1 MYGDDG
7 EVIGVP
13 RGERPLDTADGML
26 PRFATDLRRLR
37 EQAGSPPY
45 RELARRAH
53 YSAGTLSDAAG
64 GRKLPGLSVLLA
76 YVRACDG
83 DVTEWERYWHRVTT
97 ELAAEAAAGATD
109 ANPVATQLCP
119 YVGLAA
125 FQTEDAD
132 RFHGRDAI
140 TEELV
145 RRLGERRF
153 LAVFGAS
160 GSGKSSLLRA
170 GLAARLRGSAA
181 DKAVRVVVFTP
192 GVHPVRECAL
202 ALSDVT
208 GMPPASLR
216 DELLADPDALHLR
229 VRQAVADSARDV
241 VLIVD
246 QFEEVFTLC
255 QDADERDRFLTAL
268 LTAVV
273 ADGSATRVVLGIRT
287 DFYTHCAA
295 HPPLVDALRD
305 AQVLVG
311 AMSTEELRTA
321 ITQPA
326 VNAGCTIEGALVATI
341 MAEAAAQTGVLPLV
355 SHALWETWRRRRG
368 NALTL
373 AGYQGAGGITHAI
386 AHTAEAVHAELDDT
400 QQRIA
405 RDVFLRL
412 SALGEDTQDTKRRVH
427 RHELDLDDP
436 DVTVVLEH
444 LVRARLVTVDG
455 DNVDLAHE
463 ALIRCWPRLRDWQA
477 TDREGLLTHRRLTEA
492 TEAWETL
499 HRDEGSL
506 YRGSRLVIARD
517 WAARADATL
526 TRRERAFLDASVAVR
541 ERERRAVGRRTWLL
555 RWLVLSLLVLLVA
568 GTGLV
573 VSARGQHDAAD
584 AQRVAAVSRQL
595 AAEADQTTLPDTA
608 MLLAL
613 DAYHQSPT
621 TEARSALLSAQARY
635 AVTRLIGQHGMVVAA
650 ALSPD
655 GRVLATAG
663 DDATVTLYDAHS
675 HTPIGTIP
683 GTNDVH
689 ALAFSPDGATL
700 AGAGNTGTRTTR
712 GSITLWRVA
721 DRSDEA
727 SVVLPSDDVTSVR
740 FSPDGRALAVGTDDH
755 RTLLWQFATDSSFRS
770 LSARTQDVQ
779 TVAYSP
785 DGHLLATGDDDGT
798 VQVWNPDTG
807 ALVTQLAGP
816 AGRIWDVAFSPD
828 GHLLAVANPDG
839 TVGLWQ
845 VGSWRLAASI
855 AADTSGLAGSA
866 LALAVSPDDHTLAT
880 VGQSGVELW
889 DIATR
894 ALVGTLTTEAGG
906 TSLAAQFSPDGR
918 TLVTTD
924 GSDTLLWDITGP
936 TLTTWP
942 VSTPFAVVYSHD
954 GLIATGDVNGDVQLW
969 QPQGRTPLATLHGTG
984 GPVTS
989 LAFSPDGA
997 LLAVGSA
1004 AGPARLWHV
1013 RTDGVVTSLARPGV
1027 SDEVQDCVAFS
1038 RDGHTLAIADGD
1050 GTVALWDVGTDSLLA
1065 TLPADGF
1072 PVVSVAFAPDGHT
1085 LAAVDGGT
1093 NNPIQLWDLSS
1104 ARIVATFGGTNRIG
1118 DVAFA
1123 PDGATLVTTGSNGPA
1138 TLWSTRTHD
1147 EIATLAA
1154 STGDDLDTA
1163 AVFSPDGRMVA
1174 TTGADGAIELWGAA
1188 GHDLVATLTGTG
1200 ASVRGV
1206 AFSPDGRTLASVGN
1220 EHGTYLWQLD
1230 PGRVVARIC
1239 RVVGPITPARWSHLT
1254 PNLPYQ
1260 AVCG

>member
-1 MYGDDG
+1 M
-7 EVIGVP
+7 P
-13 RGERPLDTADGML
+13 RGERPLDSVDGVL
-26 PRFATDLRRLR
+26 LRFATDLRRLR

-64 GRKLPGLSVLLA
+64 GRKLPGLSVTLA
-76 YVRACDG
+76 YVRACEG
-83 DVTEWERYWHRVTT
+83 DAAEWERYWHQATA
-97 ELAAEAAAGATD
+97 ELAAETTNGANG
-109 ANPVATQLCP
+109 ANGTTGADVVTAQLCP

-125 FQTEDAD
+125 FQPDDAD

-140 TEELV
+140 TGELV
-145 RRLGERRF
+145 HRLGERRF

-170 GLAARLRGSAA
+170 GLVARLRGSAA
-181 DKAVRVVVFTP
+181 DKATRVVVFTP
-192 GVHPVRECAL
+192 GAHPVQECAL

-208 GMPPASLR
+208 GRPPASLR

-229 VRQAVADSARDV
+229 VRHAVADSAQDV

-246 QFEEVFTLC
+246 QFEEIFTLC
-255 QDADERDRFLTAL
+255 QDAAERERFLTAL
-268 LTAVV
+268 LTAVA
-273 ADGSATRVVLGIRT
+273 ADGSRTRVVLGIRT

-295 HPPLVDALRD
+295 HQPLVDALRD
-305 AQVLVG
+305 AQVLLG

-341 MAEAAAQTGVLPLV
+341 MAEAAGQTGVLPLV

-373 AGYQGAGGITHAI
+373 AGYQAAGGITHAI
-386 AHTAEAVHAELDDT
+386 AHTAEAVYRELGPAG
-400 QQRIA
+400 QCIA

-427 RHELDLDDP
+427 KHELDLDDP
-436 DVTVVLEH
+436 DVTVVLER
-444 LVRARLVTVDG
+444 LVQARLVTVDG

-463 ALIRCWPRLRDWQA
+463 ALIRCWPRLRDWQD
-477 TDREGLLTHRRLTEA
+477 TDRDGLLTHRRLTEA
-492 TEAWETL
+492 TEAWEAL

-506 YRGSRLVIARD
+506 YRGSRLVIAQD
-517 WAARADATL
+517 WAARGDVTL

-541 ERERRAVGRRTWLL
+541 DRERRAVGRRTWLL
-555 RWLVLSLLVLLVA
+555 RWLVVSLLVLLVA
-568 GTGLV
+568 GAGLV

-584 AQRVAAVSRQL
+584 AERVAAVSRQL

-613 DAYHQSPT
+613 DAYDQSPT
-621 TEARSALLSAQARY
+621 TEARSALLSAQSRY
-635 AVTRLIGQHGMVVAA
+635 AVTRFVGQHGMVVAA

-655 GRVLATAG
+655 GRILATAG
-663 DDATVTLYDAHS
+663 DDATITLYDTHS
-675 HTPIGTIP
+675 HAQIGTIP
-683 GTNDVH
+683 AATDVH
-689 ALAFSPDGATL
+689 VLAFSPDGAML

-721 DRSDEA
+721 DRTDQS
-727 SVVLPSDDVTSVR
+727 SLVVPTAADVTSVG
-740 FSPDGRALAVGTDDH
+740 FSPDGRTLAAGTDDH
-755 RTLLWQFATDSSFRS
+755 RALLLPSTMDSPPRS
-770 LSARTQDVQ
+770 LTANTQDVQ
-779 TVAYSP
+779 SVAFSP
-785 DGHLLATGDDDGT
+785 DGHLLATGNDDGT
-798 VQVWNPDTG
+798 VQVWNAGTG
-807 ALVTQLAGP
+807 APITQLPGP
-816 AGRIWDVAFSPD
+816 TGRIWDVAFSPD

-845 VGSWRLAASI
+845 VGSWRPVASI

-889 DIATR
+889 DIGTR
-894 ALVGTLTTEAGG
+894 ALVGILTTEAGG
-906 TSLAAQFSPDGR
+906 ASLAAQFSPDGN
-918 TLVTTD
+918 TLLTTD
-924 GSDTLLWDITGP
+924 GSDTLLWDVAGP

-942 VSTPFAVVYSHD
+942 LSTPFAVAYSHD
-954 GLIATGDVNGDVQLW
+954 GLIATGDVNGEIQLW
-969 QPQGRTPLATLHGTG
+969 QPDGHVLLDTLPGTG

-989 LAFSPDGA
+989 LAFSPDGG
-997 LLAVGSA
+997 LLAAGYGT
-1004 AGPARLWHV
+1004 GPARLWNV
-1013 RTDGVVTSLARPGV
+1013 ATDSPVSSLARPG
-1027 SDEVQDCVAFS
+1027 DPAGIQDSVAFS
-1038 RDGHTLAIADGD
+1038 RDGRTLAVADGD
-1050 GTVALWDVGTDSLLA
+1050 GTVALWDVGTDSLLT

-1093 NNPIQLWDLSS
+1093 NNPIQLWDLRSD
-1104 ARIVATFGGTNRIG
+1104 RIVATFGGTNRVG

-1123 PDGATLVTTGSNGPA
+1123 PDGTTLVTAGSNGPA

-1147 EIATLAA
+1147 EIASLAA
-1154 STGDDLDTA
+1154 TAGDELDTA
-1163 AVFSPDGRMVA
+1163 AVFSPDGRTIA
-1174 TTGADGAIELWGAA
+1174 TTGADGTIELWAAA
-1188 GHDLVATLTGTG
+1188 GHDLVATLTGAG

-1206 AFSPDGRTLASVGN
+1206 AFSPDGHTLASVGN

-1230 PGRVVARIC
+1230 PGRVIDRMCHVI
-1239 RVVGPITPARWSHLT
+1239 GPVTPARWGHLA

-1260 AVCG
+1260 PICH